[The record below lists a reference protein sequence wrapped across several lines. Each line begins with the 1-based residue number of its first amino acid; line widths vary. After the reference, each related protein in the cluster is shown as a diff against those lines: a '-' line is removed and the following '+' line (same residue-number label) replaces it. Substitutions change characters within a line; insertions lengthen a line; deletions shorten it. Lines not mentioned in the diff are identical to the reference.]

1 VKSGP
6 SIDVEALIAATSTW
20 QENVVHPETMH
31 ALIHA
36 YCEVRANLLLHA
48 KA

>member
-6 SIDVEALIAATSTW
+6 SIDVEVLIAATSTW
-20 QENVVHPETMH
+20 QKNVVHPETMH

-36 YCEVRANLLLHA
+36 YGEVRANLLLHA
-48 KA
+48 KG